1 LASNDYAFL
10 THWRV
15 PGTLEQAY
23 DILIDVRGYLRWWPD
38 VYLEVGPIG
47 SISAGVGAKTR
58 LLTRGK
64 LPYKLHWQAEIIEAD
79 RPISFVIRATGDF
92 DGHDVWSLQPQD
104 NDVAIA
110 FDWRLRAEKPL
121 LRYLSFLFK
130 PLFKWNHRWAMVCG
144 EEGLRAEIA
153 RRR

>member
-1 LASNDYAFL
+1 
-10 THWRV
+10 
-15 PGTLEQAY
+15 
-23 DILIDVRGYLRWWPD
+23 
-38 VYLEVGPIG
+38 
-47 SISAGVGAKTR
+47 
-58 LLTRGK
+58 
-64 LPYKLHWQAEIIEAD
+64 LHWQAEIIEAD